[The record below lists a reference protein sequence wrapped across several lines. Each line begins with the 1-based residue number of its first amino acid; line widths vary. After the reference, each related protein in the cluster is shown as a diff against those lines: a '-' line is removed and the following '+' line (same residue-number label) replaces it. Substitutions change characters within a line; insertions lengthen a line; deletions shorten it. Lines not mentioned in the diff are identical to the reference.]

1 MTKLQIID
9 VEAHSTASRPEVW
22 RLLSDVTTW
31 PTWADI
37 DEATDDRPGDPAP
50 HGLGAIRR
58 LRIGRLR
65 SRETVLLFDPEE
77 HFAYDYV
84 GTLPLRDYRAD
95 VTLAEDGSGTTI
107 HWHSE
112 FTAKIPFTGWL
123 LRRGLTRVLRTLS
136 GQLAQAAA
144 THQSNT

>member
-1 MTKLQIID
+1 MSKLQVID
-9 VEAHSTASRPEVW
+9 VEAHSTAPRPVVW

-37 DEATDDRPGDPAP
+37 DEATYDQPGEPPP
-50 HGLGAIRR
+50 HGLGAVRR

-65 SRETVLLFDPEE
+65 SRETVLLFQPDQ

-95 VTLAEDGSGTTI
+95 VTLTETGTGTTI
-107 HWHSE
+107 RWHSE
-112 FTAKIPFTGWL
+112 FTSKIPLTGWL

-136 GQLAQAAA
+136 GQLADAAA
-144 THQSNT
+144 ERPPTT